1 MYFNLLVVLTLQEKS
16 LPGNRSARKERLQQK
31 DVGVTSDRETGDPPP
46 PADVPVVSGQWRAP
60 PPSLPV
66 LHSQVLNTQLGM
78 PLAGYTLP
86 SGVVVCD
93 PSTGMPL
100 LGSSRVMLPPPPCI
114 HMPTAI
120 PLGPPSTT
128 PCQFRPLTTT
138 TVTPCQ
144 FGPMATTTVSPAEP
158 VPREHTPTAASHV
171 SVNDVC
177 LQTSFSETEVRAT
190 PNLVQEVS
198 VYPCTTLQCS
208 FIHLRYIRT

>member
-1 MYFNLLVVLTLQEKS
+1 M
-16 LPGNRSARKERLQQK
+16 QK
-31 DVGVTSDRETGDPPP
+31 GVGITSDRENGESP

-66 LHSQVLNTQLGM
+66 LHSQVLNTQRGM

-93 PSTGMPL
+93 PSTGMPI
-100 LGSSRVMLPPPPCI
+100 LGSSRAMVSGVMLPPPPCI

-128 PCQFRPLTTT
+128 PCQFRPPKTTT
-138 TVTPCQ
+138 ITPSTTPCQ
-144 FGPMATTTVSPAEP
+144 FRPMTTTTVSPAEP
-158 VPREHTPTAASHV
+158 VPHEHAPTSAGHV
-171 SVNDVC
+171 SVTDVC
-177 LQTSFSETEVRAT
+177 LQTSFSETDVRVI

-198 VYPCTTLQCS
+198 V
-208 FIHLRYIRT
+208 